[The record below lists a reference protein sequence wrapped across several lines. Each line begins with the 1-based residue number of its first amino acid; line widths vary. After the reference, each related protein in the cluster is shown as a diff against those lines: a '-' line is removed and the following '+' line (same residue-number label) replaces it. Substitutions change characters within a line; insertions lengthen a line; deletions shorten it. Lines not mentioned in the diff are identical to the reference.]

1 LQAQKN
7 KKIMSHKFNA
17 LILIGLMMIFAVSV
31 SAQDADAQ
39 ADTTK
44 KWTYG
49 GFATVNLNQSAFVN
63 WAAGGENSFAVS
75 FLGNLNWKY
84 AHNKHTWTNNL
95 DLAYGIQ
102 KIGEEGF
109 RKNEDKIDFLSK
121 YGYDL
126 HKKKVLASLLANFKS
141 QFAKGFDYPNDST
154 ETLVSRA
161 LAPGYLLIS
170 AGIDF
175 KPVEYF
181 SIYVSPATG
190 KFTFVTEQSIA
201 NAGTYGNEGAVYD
214 ETTGELITPGKN
226 FRAEFG
232 AYVNILFQKE
242 IFKNVTLMT
251 KVDLFNNYTDPNKS
265 NRKNIDVN
273 WETVIDMKINKFLS
287 ASITTQLIYDDDI
300 KIDSDGDGTPNGP
313 RTQFKEILGIGL
325 SYKF

>member
-1 LQAQKN
+1 
-7 KKIMSHKFNA
+7 MSHKFT
-17 LILIGLMMIFAVSV
+17 LLLVVITLFFAAPLF
-31 SAQDADAQ
+31 AQDADAAP

-84 AHNKHTWTNNL
+84 EHEKHLWTNNL

-102 KIGEEGF
+102 KIGKEGF

-121 YGYDL
+121 YGYDI
-126 HKKKVLASLLANFKS
+126 HDKKIYASLLANFKS
-141 QFAKGFDYPNDST
+141 QFAKGFEYPNDST
-154 ETLVSRA
+154 ENLVSRA
-161 LAPGYLLIS
+161 LAPGYLLLS

-181 SIYVSPATG
+181 SVYVSPATG
-190 KFTFVTEQSIA
+190 KFTFVTEQNIA
-201 NAGTYGNEGAVYD
+201 NAGTYGNKAAVYD
-214 ETTGELITPGKN
+214 ETTGLLVTPGKN
-226 FRAEFG
+226 IRAEFG

-287 ASITTQLIYDDDI
+287 ASIATQLIYDNDI